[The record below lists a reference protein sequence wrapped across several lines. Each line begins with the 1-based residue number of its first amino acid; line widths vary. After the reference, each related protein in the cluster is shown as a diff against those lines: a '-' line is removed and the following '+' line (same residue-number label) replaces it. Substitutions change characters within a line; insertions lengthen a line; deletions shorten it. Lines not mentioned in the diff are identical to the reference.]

1 MIDLLYE
8 YTDDN
13 LMLQGTYFDSNKK
26 DICILFVHG
35 QAQSILENEFAYKWG
50 KYFSSN
56 GISFLYG
63 HNRGYDFIN
72 CMFDRN
78 GNFVYNGA
86 TFELFEDSLKDIQ
99 VWVNKIRKL
108 GYKKI
113 ILLGHSFGCNKALYY
128 LSKYQ
133 NDIDG
138 VIFASAPDMVGITKL
153 EEANFDELYNES
165 IDCSENKILSKL
177 VCGTD
182 YISAKTFINQ
192 TTENTPIDNFPLERN
207 PETFEQLSKISIPIL
222 SFCGSDEYPT
232 YLKQELLKEK
242 ATSCNDYSFKIVEN
256 TNHFYV
262 NKEDEVSEMIKQW
275 VSERFLLNKVDSH
288 EMRIRN

>member
-8 YTDDN
+8 YTNDN
-13 LMLQGTYFDSNKK
+13 LMLQGTYFDSKKK
-26 DICILFVHG
+26 DICILFIHG

-72 CMFDRN
+72 CMFDKK
-78 GNFVYNGA
+78 GDFVYNGA
-86 TFELFEDSLKDIQ
+86 TFELFEDSLNDIQ
-99 VWVNKIRKL
+99 VWINRIKNF

-113 ILLGHSFGCNKALYY
+113 ILLGHSLGCNKALYY
-128 LSKYQ
+128 LSKHQ
-133 NDIDG
+133 ENIDG
-138 VIFASAPDMVGITKL
+138 VIFASAPDMVGITKK
-153 EEANFDELYNES
+153 EEENFIELYNES
-165 IDCSENKILSKL
+165 INSSKNKILSKL

-182 YISAKTFINQ
+182 YISAKTFIDQ
-192 TTENTPIDNFPLERN
+192 TTENTPIDNFPIERN
-207 PETFEQLSKISIPIL
+207 PQTFEQLSKITIPIL

-242 ATSCNDYSFKIVEN
+242 AINCPDYSYEIIEN
-256 TNHFYV
+256 TNHFYK
-262 NKEDEVSEMIKQW
+262 NKEDVISRIVKEWINK
-275 VSERFLLNKVDSH
+275 RF
-288 EMRIRN
+288 

>member
-8 YTDDN
+8 YTEDD

-26 DICILFVHG
+26 DVCILFIHG
-35 QAQSILENEFAYKWG
+35 QAQSIVANEFAYKWG

-72 CMFDRN
+72 CMFDKN

-99 VWVNKIRKL
+99 VWVNKIKEL
-108 GYKKI
+108 GYQKI
-113 ILLGHSFGCNKALYY
+113 VLFGHSLGCNKVLYY

-133 NDIDG
+133 NNIDG
-138 VIFASAPDMVGITKL
+138 VIFASAPDMVGITKK
-153 EEANFDELYNES
+153 EEVNFDELYNES
-165 IDCSENKILSKL
+165 IRCSENKILSKL

-182 YISAKTFINQ
+182 YISANTFINQ
-192 TTENTPIDNFPLERN
+192 TTENTPIDNFPIERN
-207 PETFEQLSKISIPIL
+207 PEIFEQLSKISIPIL
-222 SFCGSDEYPT
+222 SFCGSNEYPT
-232 YLKQELLKEK
+232 YLKQELLREK
-242 ATSCNDYSFKIVEN
+242 AISCGDYVFKIIEN
-256 TNHFYV
+256 TNHFYK
-262 NKEDEVSEMIKQW
+262 NKEVEVSKIVKDW
-275 VSERFLLNKVDSH
+275 IDSRF
-288 EMRIRN
+288 R

>member
-153 EEANFDELYNES
+153 EEPNFDELYNES
-165 IDCSENKILSKL
+165 INCDENKILSKL

-242 ATSCNDYSFKIVEN
+242 ATSCSDYSFKIVEN

-275 VSERFLLNKVDSH
+275 VSERFFLDKVDSH

>member
-8 YTDDN
+8 YTNDN
-13 LMLQGTYFDSNKK
+13 LMLQGTYFDSKKK
-26 DICILFVHG
+26 DICILFIHG

-72 CMFDRN
+72 CMFDKK
-78 GNFVYNGA
+78 GDFVYNGA
-86 TFELFEDSLKDIQ
+86 TFELFEDSLNDIQ
-99 VWVNKIRKL
+99 VWINRIKKF

-113 ILLGHSFGCNKALYY
+113 ILLGHSLGCNKALYY
-128 LSKYQ
+128 LSKHQ
-133 NDIDG
+133 ENIDG
-138 VIFASAPDMVGITKL
+138 VIFASAPDMVGITKI
-153 EEANFDELYNES
+153 EEENFIELYNES
-165 IDCSENKILSKL
+165 INSSKNKILSKL

-182 YISAKTFINQ
+182 YISAKTFIDQ
-192 TTENTPIDNFPLERN
+192 TTENTPIDNFPIERN
-207 PETFEQLSKISIPIL
+207 PQTFEQLSKITIPIL

-242 ATSCNDYSFKIVEN
+242 AINCPDYSYEIIEN
-256 TNHFYV
+256 TNHFYN
-262 NKEDEVSEMIKQW
+262 NKEDVISRIVKEWINK
-275 VSERFLLNKVDSH
+275 RF
-288 EMRIRN
+288 

>member
-8 YTDDN
+8 YTNDN
-13 LMLQGTYFDSNKK
+13 LMLQGTYFDSKKK
-26 DICILFVHG
+26 DICILFIHG

-72 CMFDRN
+72 CMFDKK
-78 GNFVYNGA
+78 GDFVYNGA
-86 TFELFEDSLKDIQ
+86 TFELFEDSLNDIQ
-99 VWVNKIRKL
+99 VWINRIKKF

-113 ILLGHSFGCNKALYY
+113 ILLGHSLGCNKALYY
-128 LSKYQ
+128 LSKHQ
-133 NDIDG
+133 ENIDG
-138 VIFASAPDMVGITKL
+138 VIFASAPDMVGITKI
-153 EEANFDELYNES
+153 EEENFIELYNES
-165 IDCSENKILSKL
+165 INSSKNKILSKL

-182 YISAKTFINQ
+182 YISAKTFIDQ
-192 TTENTPIDNFPLERN
+192 TTENTPIDNFPIERN
-207 PETFEQLSKISIPIL
+207 PQTFEQLSKITIPIL

-242 ATSCNDYSFKIVEN
+242 AINCPDYSYEIIEN
-256 TNHFYV
+256 TNHFYK
-262 NKEDEVSEMIKQW
+262 NKEDVISRIVKEWINK
-275 VSERFLLNKVDSH
+275 RF
-288 EMRIRN
+288 

>member
-8 YTDDN
+8 YTEDD

-26 DICILFVHG
+26 DVCILFIHG
-35 QAQSILENEFAYKWG
+35 QAQSIVGNEFAYKWG

-72 CMFDRN
+72 CMFDKN

-99 VWVNKIRKL
+99 AWVNKIKEL
-108 GYKKI
+108 GYQKI
-113 ILLGHSFGCNKALYY
+113 VLFGHSFGCNKVLYY

-138 VIFASAPDMVGITKL
+138 VIFASAPDMVGITKK
-153 EEANFDELYNES
+153 EEVNFDELYNES
-165 IDCSENKILSKL
+165 ICCSENTILSKL

-182 YISAKTFINQ
+182 CISANTFINQ
-192 TTENTPIDNFPLERN
+192 TTENTPIDNFPIERN

-222 SFCGSDEYPT
+222 SFCGSNEYPT
-232 YLKQELLKEK
+232 YLKQELLREK
-242 ATSCNDYSFKIVEN
+242 AISCDDYVFKIIEN
-256 TNHFYV
+256 TNHFYK
-262 NKEDEVSEMIKQW
+262 NKEVEVSKIVKDW
-275 VSERFLLNKVDSH
+275 IDSRF
-288 EMRIRN
+288 R

>member
-8 YTDDN
+8 YTNDN
-13 LMLQGTYFDSNKK
+13 LMLQGTYFDSKKK
-26 DICILFVHG
+26 DICILFIHG

-72 CMFDRN
+72 CMFDKK
-78 GNFVYNGA
+78 GDFVYNGA
-86 TFELFEDSLKDIQ
+86 TFELFEDSLNDIQ
-99 VWVNKIRKL
+99 VWINRIKKF

-113 ILLGHSFGCNKALYY
+113 ILLGHSLGCNKALYY
-128 LSKYQ
+128 LSKHQ
-133 NDIDG
+133 ENIDG
-138 VIFASAPDMVGITKL
+138 VIFASAPDMVGITRI
-153 EEANFDELYNES
+153 EEENFIELYNES
-165 IDCSENKILSKL
+165 INSSKNKILSKL

-182 YISAKTFINQ
+182 YISAKTFIDQ
-192 TTENTPIDNFPLERN
+192 TTENTPIDNFPIERN
-207 PETFEQLSKISIPIL
+207 PQTFEQLSKITIPIL

-242 ATSCNDYSFKIVEN
+242 AINCPDYSYEIIEN
-256 TNHFYV
+256 TNHFYK
-262 NKEDEVSEMIKQW
+262 NKEDVISRIVKEWINK
-275 VSERFLLNKVDSH
+275 RF
-288 EMRIRN
+288 

>member
-26 DICILFVHG
+26 DVCILFIHG
-35 QAQSILENEFAYKWG
+35 QAQSIVGNEFAYKWG

-72 CMFDRN
+72 YMSDKN

-99 VWVNKIRKL
+99 VWVNKIKEL

-113 ILLGHSFGCNKALYY
+113 VLFGHSFGCNKALYY

-138 VIFASAPDMVGITKL
+138 VIFASAPDMVGITKI

-165 IDCSENKILSKL
+165 ISCSENKILSKL

-182 YISAKTFINQ
+182 YISTKTFINQ
-192 TTENTPIDNFPLERN
+192 TTENTPIDNFPIERN
-207 PETFEQLSKISIPIL
+207 PEIFEQLSKISIPIL

-242 ATSCNDYSFKIVEN
+242 AINCNDYSFKIIEN
-256 TNHFYV
+256 TNHFYK
-262 NKEDEVSEMIKQW
+262 NKEAEVSKMIKQW
-275 VSERFLLNKVDSH
+275 INERF
-288 EMRIRN
+288 

>member
-26 DICILFVHG
+26 DVCILFVHG
-35 QAQSILENEFAYKWG
+35 QAQSIVGNEFAYKWG

-72 CMFDRN
+72 CMFDKN

-99 VWVNKIRKL
+99 VWVNKIKGL

-113 ILLGHSFGCNKALYY
+113 VLLGHSFGCNKALYY

-138 VIFASAPDMVGITKL
+138 VIFASAPDMVGITKK
-153 EEANFDELYNES
+153 EENNFDKLYDEA
-165 IDCSENKILSKL
+165 IDIINKNENKILSEL
-177 VCGTD
+177 IGGTD
-182 YISAKTFINQ
+182 YISAKTFLNQ
-192 TTENTPIDNFPLERN
+192 NKEDSPIDNFPIERT
-207 PETFEQLSKISIPIL
+207 PQIFEQLSKIAIPVL

-242 ATSCNDYSFKIVEN
+242 AINCNDYSFKIIEN
-256 TNHFYV
+256 TNHFYK
-262 NKEDEVSEMIKQW
+262 NKEVEVSKIIKDW
-275 VSERFLLNKVDSH
+275 IDSRF
-288 EMRIRN
+288 R